1 MTLRLNVE
9 IPESESG
16 FKMIKQNLWIIH
28 TLAKPILQVKR
39 DGSIRLPGKA
49 SRAAMLDPSDHAS
62 CCNI

>member
-1 MTLRLNVE
+1 
-9 IPESESG
+9 
-16 FKMIKQNLWIIH
+16 MIKQNLWIIH